1 MERGWYEHFTKDGLL
16 RIEPPATGRD
26 IYKDTKEKGLIL
38 IVSYGGSK
46 IFYLYKLVDGK
57 PARIKIGSFPDLAVA
72 EAREKVLELKNQIA
86 KGYNPTEEKSKHKK
100 ELIFKELFDGFLK
113 QPALKT

>member
-1 MERGWYEHFTKDGLL
+1 MTNSLNFTKDNLL
-16 RIEPPATGRD
+16 KIEQPTTGRD
-26 IYKDTKEKGLIL
+26 TYKDTKEKGLIL

-57 PARIKIGSFPDLAVA
+57 PTRIKIVSFPDLSVA

-86 KGYNPTEEKSKHKK
+86 KGYNPTEEKLKHKQRAN
-100 ELIFKELFDGFLK
+100 I
-113 QPALKT
+113 